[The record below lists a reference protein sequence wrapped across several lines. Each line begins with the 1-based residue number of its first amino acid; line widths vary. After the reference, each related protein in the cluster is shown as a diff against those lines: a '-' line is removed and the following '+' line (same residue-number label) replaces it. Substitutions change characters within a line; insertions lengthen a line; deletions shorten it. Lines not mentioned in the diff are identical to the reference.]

1 MRRSYSHLLTI
12 VTLWL
17 LLVFCQ
23 SLLPAGASCVQSGRV
38 LALLRRLLP
47 LPLTMHTVR
56 KGAHLL
62 EFFVLGV
69 LTAGMCR
76 RHCGRRRIW
85 LLTTAVV
92 GMAVGLCDET
102 LQLFAEGRSGNL
114 ADVWLDCLGS
124 VCGGG
129 VACITVRKNKK
140 KAEYG

>member
-1 MRRSYSHLLTI
+1 MRRSYSRLLPI
-12 VTLWL
+12 LTLWL

-23 SLLPAGASCVQSGRV
+23 SLLPAAVSGVQSGQV
-38 LALLRRLLP
+38 LELFRRLLP

-76 RHCGRRRIW
+76 RQCGQR
-85 LLTTAVV
+85 LTWFLTVAAA
-92 GMAVGLCDET
+92 GMAAGLCDET

-129 VACITVRKNKK
+129 VVCLAAGRK
-140 KAEYG
+140 KAEHG